1 MINDTIFFHNP
12 ERDGIYSLVC
22 HYYDDPI
29 MTKMKDVGQDM
40 SMYVC
45 RLNCL
50 LMNEKRYLIVL
61 VHRDSLQ
68 VGRTQ
73 RLSGFRWVSFMA
85 RTLQE
90 EGFQSLP
97 IHHYS
102 IKRDDKYSIPLRIRS
117 RNQEVSV
124 YDSDIGVFTL
134 SLLHNK
140 NQEYEYPNEGNLV
153 SALETFQTV
162 IQWKS

>member
-1 MINDTIFFHNP
+1 MSVQFFHNP
-12 ERDGIYSLVC
+12 ERDGIYSLIS
-22 HYYDDPI
+22 HYYDDPL
-29 MTKMKDVGQDM
+29 MTKMKDAGKDM

-50 LMNEKRYLIVL
+50 LMNEKRYLIAL
-61 VHRDSLQ
+61 VHRDNKE
-68 VGRTQ
+68 VGATQ
-73 RLSGFRWVSFMA
+73 RLSTFRWVSFMA

-90 EGFQSLP
+90 ESYQALT

-102 IKRDDKYSIPLRIRS
+102 IKREDRFQIPLRIRS

-124 YDSDIGVFTL
+124 YDSDIGVFSV
-134 SLLHNK
+134 SLLHSK

-162 IQWKS
+162 IQWKP

>member
-1 MINDTIFFHNP
+1 MSGIFFSNP
-12 ERDGIYSLVC
+12 ERDSIYSLIS
-22 HYYDDPI
+22 HYYDDPL
-29 MTKMKDVGQDM
+29 MTKMKDAGKNM

-50 LMNEKRYLIVL
+50 LMNEKRYLIAL
-61 VHRDSLQ
+61 VHRDDHVEMGSKQ
-68 VGRTQ
+68 P
-73 RLSGFRWVSFMA
+73 LSSFRWISFMA

-90 EGFQSLP
+90 ESYQSLP

-102 IKRDDKYSIPLRIRS
+102 IKRDDKYQIPLRISS

-124 YDSDIGVFTL
+124 YDCDRGVFSV

-162 IQWKS
+162 LQWK